1 MQLFLFIARANPAET
16 TNNPAVRSA
25 PKWWLVGQTV
35 AIYGIEI
42 RASPLLPTFNFNRK
56 IKNWFDFFFCWN
68 SLERQLPIYLSAGNR
83 PSFWTISFS
92 FFFWGGKKITK
103 IRSCAFAGQKWKP
116 FNWCE
121 ADNTG
126 LTCSPKNKKNAWF
139 LLKNKVSIYSSR

>member
-56 IKNWFDFFFCWN
+56 IKKIDLIFFL
-68 SLERQLPIYLSAGNR
+68 LEFPRTTASDLFIGRKQTVLLNNFVFLLFLG
-83 PSFWTISFS
+83 
-92 FFFWGGKKITK
+92 GGK
-103 IRSCAFAGQKWKP
+103 
-116 FNWCE
+116 N
-121 ADNTG
+121 N
-126 LTCSPKNKKNAWF
+126 KN
-139 LLKNKVSIYSSR
+139 

>member
-56 IKNWFDFFFCWN
+56 IKNWFDFRFIY
-68 SLERQLPIYLSAGNR
+68 RQETDRPFEQFR
-83 PSFWTISFS
+83 FPSFF
-92 FFFWGGKKITK
+92 GG
-103 IRSCAFAGQKWKP
+103 
-116 FNWCE
+116 E
-121 ADNTG
+121 
-126 LTCSPKNKKNAWF
+126 KNNKN
-139 LLKNKVSIYSSR
+139 

>member
-56 IKNWFDFFFCWN
+56 IKNWFDFFFVGIPSN
-68 SLERQLPIYLSAGNR
+68 DSFRFIYRQETDRPFEQFR
-83 PSFWTISFS
+83 FPSFF
-92 FFFWGGKKITK
+92 GG
-103 IRSCAFAGQKWKP
+103 
-116 FNWCE
+116 E
-121 ADNTG
+121 
-126 LTCSPKNKKNAWF
+126 KNNKN
-139 LLKNKVSIYSSR
+139 